1 MKDFSFWM
9 KFEGASEGSGRSE
22 KLWLINPDTDQTG
35 LFKFKKDETTTDHV
49 SECIACDLAELLEIP
64 CAKFEI
70 GIYHER
76 EGSISYNIVD
86 HTDQILIE
94 GIYCISS
101 RYQGFDVE
109 KLKDTITGD
118 KYSIEMI
125 KKVLDP
131 FGLFYNFLKILIFDF
146 LIGNTDRHQ
155 SNWALIPLEKGFE
168 LSPLYDNSSSLCAY
182 VKEDKIDQYLGKD
195 MRLWRSL
202 IDTKSRSLI
211 RISVSD
217 EKQPTHLDVLKY
229 LRQNYY
235 SQTIETVN
243 KIELT
248 VTESSLDNIL
258 YKYAEV
264 LTDKKIT
271 LIKKYLLEKIE
282 LMKEVY
288 GTKREE

>member
-22 KLWLINPDTDQTG
+22 KLWLINPDTDQT
-35 LFKFKKDETTTDHV
+35 D
-49 SECIACDLAELLEIP
+49 
-64 CAKFEI
+64 
-70 GIYHER
+70 
-76 EGSISYNIVD
+76 
-86 HTDQILIE
+86 
-94 GIYCISS
+94 
-101 RYQGFDVE
+101 
-109 KLKDTITGD
+109 
-118 KYSIEMI
+118 
-125 KKVLDP
+125 
-131 FGLFYNFLKILIFDF
+131 
-146 LIGNTDRHQ
+146 
-155 SNWALIPLEKGFE
+155 E

-235 SQTIETVN
+235 SQTIEIVN

-248 VTESSLDNIL
+248 VTDVSLDDIL

-264 LTDKKIT
+264 LTDKKII
-271 LIKKYLLEKIE
+271 LIKKYLLGKIE

-288 GTKREE
+288 GIKREG

>member
-1 MKDFSFWM
+1 M
-9 KFEGASEGSGRSE
+9 
-22 KLWLINPDTDQTG
+22 
-35 LFKFKKDETTTDHV
+35 
-49 SECIACDLAELLEIP
+49 
-64 CAKFEI
+64 
-70 GIYHER
+70 
-76 EGSISYNIVD
+76 
-86 HTDQILIE
+86 IL
-94 GIYCISS
+94 
-101 RYQGFDVE
+101 
-109 KLKDTITGD
+109 
-118 KYSIEMI
+118 
-125 KKVLDP
+125 
-131 FGLFYNFLKILIFDF
+131 
-146 LIGNTDRHQ
+146 
-155 SNWALIPLEKGFE
+155 LEKGFE

-235 SQTIETVN
+235 SQTIEIVN

-248 VTESSLDNIL
+248 VTDVSLDDIL

-264 LTDKKIT
+264 LTDKKII
-271 LIKKYLLEKIE
+271 LIKKYLLGKIE

>member
-1 MKDFSFWM
+1 
-9 KFEGASEGSGRSE
+9 
-22 KLWLINPDTDQTG
+22 
-35 LFKFKKDETTTDHV
+35 
-49 SECIACDLAELLEIP
+49 
-64 CAKFEI
+64 
-70 GIYHER
+70 
-76 EGSISYNIVD
+76 
-86 HTDQILIE
+86 
-94 GIYCISS
+94 
-101 RYQGFDVE
+101 
-109 KLKDTITGD
+109 
-118 KYSIEMI
+118 
-125 KKVLDP
+125 
-131 FGLFYNFLKILIFDF
+131 
-146 LIGNTDRHQ
+146 
-155 SNWALIPLEKGFE
+155 
-168 LSPLYDNSSSLCAY
+168 